1 MLSNNNNCCITIKL
15 SYTMVKK
22 MNKKITFVLVL
33 ALAAFLVMG
42 SASAGLFDFLGGGED
57 TVKIGYLPSDHDAAL
72 FVADAQ
78 GLYKDKGINTELV
91 QFNNGGDLMTAMAS
105 GDVDVGYVGIS
116 PVLSSVSAGVP
127 VKIISAAQVEGS
139 GIVVTNDSHIDDA
152 KDLAGKTVATPGEAS
167 IQHVLLAAYLKAN
180 GMSLDDV
187 NESAMKVPSINDAL
201 KTGNLP
207 AAITFQPYVSLGET
221 DANIHKLADSSE
233 IVPGH
238 PCCVV
243 VASDDFL
250 NKSADKAKDIVAIHK
265 EATVFI
271 NKNIEDGKTEEIVK
285 LLPED
290 IVADPAAEAE
300 SLESFPFIFGL
311 SNEYKANV
319 DVFQQL
325 EVDLG
330 ILNQTVSQEDL
341 YWEA

>member
-1 MLSNNNNCCITIKL
+1 
-15 SYTMVKK
+15 

-42 SASAGLFDFLGGGED
+42 SASAGLFDFLGGGSGD

-78 GLYKDKGINTELV
+78 GLYKDKGINIELV

-116 PVLSSVSAGVP
+116 PVLSSISAGVP
-127 VKIISAAQVEGS
+127 VKVISAAQTEGS
-139 GIVVTNDSHIDDA
+139 GIIVNDAANIKTA
-152 KDLAGKTVATPGEAS
+152 QDLAGKTIATPGDAS
-167 IQHVLLAAYLKAN
+167 IQHVLLSAYLTDN
-180 GMSLDDV
+180 GMSLDDI

-221 DANIHKLADSSE
+221 DDAIDELVDSSE
-233 IVPGH
+233 IFPGH

-250 NKSADKAKDIVAIHK
+250 KNNKDTAKDIVAIH
-265 EATVFI
+265 ENATNFI
-271 NKNIEDGKTEEIVK
+271 NDNIEADKTADVVK

-290 IVADPAAEAE
+290 IVADANAEAD
-300 SLESFPFIFGL
+300 SLESFPFISGL
-311 SNEYKANV
+311 DDTYKANV
-319 DVFQQL
+319 DAFQQL

-330 ILNQTVSQEDL
+330 ILNQTISHDDL

>member
-1 MLSNNNNCCITIKL
+1 
-15 SYTMVKK
+15 
-22 MNKKITFVLVL
+22 
-33 ALAAFLVMG
+33 
-42 SASAGLFDFLGGGED
+42 SASAGLFDFLGGDSSD

-78 GLYKDKGINTELV
+78 GLYKDKGINIELV

-127 VKIISAAQVEGS
+127 IKVISAAQTEGS
-139 GIVVTNDSHIDDA
+139 GIIVNDAANINTA
-152 KDLAGKTVATPGEAS
+152 QDLKGKTIATPGEAS
-167 IQHVLLAAYLKAN
+167 IQHVLLSSYLKNN
-180 GMSLDDV
+180 GMSLDDI

-221 DANIHKLADSSE
+221 DDAIDELVDSSE
-233 IVPGH
+233 IFPGH

-250 NKSADKAKDIVAIHK
+250 KNNKDTAKDIVAIH
-265 EATVFI
+265 ENATNFI
-271 NKNIEDGKTEEIVK
+271 NDQIKAEKTSEVVK
-285 LLPED
+285 LLPQD
-290 IVADPAAEAE
+290 IVANADAEE
-300 SLESFPFIFGL
+300 DSLESFPFISGL
-311 SNEYKANV
+311 DDTYKANV
-319 DVFQQL
+319 DAFQQL

-330 ILNQTVSQEDL
+330 ILNQTISHEDL

>member
-1 MLSNNNNCCITIKL
+1 
-15 SYTMVKK
+15 

-42 SASAGLFDFLGGGED
+42 SASAGLFDFLGGDSGN

-78 GLYKDKGINTELV
+78 GLYKNKGINIELV

-105 GDVDVGYVGIS
+105 GDVDVGYVGIA
-116 PVLSSVSAGVP
+116 PVLSSVSSGVP
-127 VKIISAAQVEGS
+127 VKVISAAQIEGS
-139 GIVVTNDSHIDDA
+139 GLIVTKDSNIATA

-167 IQHVLLAAYLKAN
+167 IQHVLLSAYLKTN
-180 GMSLDDV
+180 GMSLNDI

-207 AAITFQPYVSLGET
+207 AAITFQPYVSLGVA
-221 DANIHKLADSSE
+221 DDNITELVDSSE
-233 IVPGH
+233 IMPKH

-243 VASDDFL
+243 VASDDFIK
-250 NKSADKAKDIVAIHK
+250 NNENATKDIIAIHK
-265 EATVFI
+265 EATTFI
-271 NKNIEDGKTEEIVK
+271 NKNIKDGKTAEVVK
-285 LLPED
+285 LLPKD
-290 IVADPAAEAE
+290 IVANEDAEAK
-300 SLESFPFIFGL
+300 SLESFPFIYGL
-311 SNEYKANV
+311 DDSYKASV
-319 DVFQQL
+319 DTFQQM

-330 ILNQTVSQEDL
+330 ILNQTVSHEDL